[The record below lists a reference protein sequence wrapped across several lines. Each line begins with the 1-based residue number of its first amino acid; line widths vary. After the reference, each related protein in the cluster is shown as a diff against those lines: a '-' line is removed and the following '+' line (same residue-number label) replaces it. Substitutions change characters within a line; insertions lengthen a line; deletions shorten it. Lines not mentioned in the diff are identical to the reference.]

1 MKYLRHKAF
10 PYVLAAVL
18 ATLYLM
24 LKRSSEEGGRMLL
37 DVLLILFGSVSAVRD
52 LLDRRVPNK
61 WPLAMLLAWVVVMI
75 PQLFFNTEA
84 AITRLLGGVLGFAL
98 CGVLLLLVYLISRR
112 GLGGADVKFMAA
124 AGLYLGWSYS
134 LAVLLIGSVLAALV
148 CGVLILLKKLGSR
161 DSVPLIPFLFVGILF
176 SLYSR

>member
-1 MKYLRHKAF
+1 
-10 PYVLAAVL
+10 
-18 ATLYLM
+18 
-24 LKRSSEEGGRMLL
+24 
-37 DVLLILFGSVSAVRD
+37 
-52 LLDRRVPNK
+52 
-61 WPLAMLLAWVVVMI
+61 MLLAWVVVMI